1 MENETKD
8 EGLTIEK
15 TEKPKRAYVKKRA
28 EECSWLK
35 TKEAR
40 LLTAD
45 PEVDLIVT
53 SWVTGCG
60 FKPDVLGEPSVLS
73 CGSVFSGVEVFCSC
87 CGVARRF
94 NSNGGVPTDE

>member
-28 EECSWLK
+28 EECLWIK
-35 TKEAR
+35 TKEEHF
-40 LLTAD
+40 LTAD
-45 PEVDLIVT
+45 PEVVII
-53 SWVTGCG
+53 SSIFKTGCG
-60 FKPDVLGEPSVLS
+60 YIVMSLGDPS
-73 CGSVFSGVEVFCSC
+73 GFSGHEVFCSC

-94 NSNGGVPTDE
+94 NSNGGEEG